1 MMRISRTATL
11 IVFGILLAV
20 GSGLPQAA
28 VAAPKTTSSGKQDRE
43 PPRPAGPQRIET
55 VIYDSWRVICRDIVG
70 VKGKKNC
77 SAMLQVVEP
86 KQKQVVFTWV
96 LGYDN
101 KGTLTAVF
109 QTPVGV
115 QLLRGLE
122 LKLGTAQARKVSF
135 ITCSSR
141 VCEAVTP
148 LNAVLL
154 KEAMSAPTAVAT
166 AYAMNGRGVQ
176 FNINMKGFDK
186 AIEALQQR

>member
-1 MMRISRTATL
+1 MRIVRTATS
-11 IVFGILLAV
+11 IVLGLVLAAGIVA
-20 GSGLPQAA
+20 PRAEAA
-28 VAAPKTTSSGKQDRE
+28 ARTTTGKQDRE
-43 PPRPAGPQRIET
+43 QPAGPSGPQRIET
-55 VIYDSWRVICRDIVG
+55 VIYDSWRVICRDVVG
-70 VKGKKNC
+70 VKDKKNC
-77 SAMLQVVEP
+77 TAILQVAEP
-86 KQKQVVFTWV
+86 KQKRVVFTWV

-122 LKLGTAQARKVSF
+122 LKLGQAQVRKVSY

-148 LNAVLL
+148 MNAVLL
-154 KEAMSAPTAVAT
+154 KEAMTSKTATAT

-176 FNINMKGFDK
+176 FNMNMKGFDK

>member
-1 MMRISRTATL
+1 MMRIVRTATS
-11 IVFGILLAV
+11 IVLGLVLAAGIVA
-20 GSGLPQAA
+20 PRAEAA
-28 VAAPKTTSSGKQDRE
+28 ARTTTGKQDRE
-43 PPRPAGPQRIET
+43 QPAGPSGPQRIET
-55 VIYDSWRVICRDIVG
+55 VIYDSWRVICRDVVG
-70 VKGKKNC
+70 VKDKKNC
-77 SAMLQVVEP
+77 TAILQVAEP
-86 KQKQVVFTWV
+86 KQKRVVFTWV

-122 LKLGTAQARKVSF
+122 LKLGQAQVRRVSY

-141 VCEAVTP
+141 ICEAVTP
-148 LNAVLL
+148 MNAVLL
-154 KEAMSAPTAVAT
+154 KEAMASKTATAT

-176 FNINMKGFDK
+176 FSINMKGFDK

>member
-1 MMRISRTATL
+1 MMRIVRTATS
-11 IVFGILLAV
+11 IVLGLVLAAGIVA
-20 GSGLPQAA
+20 PRAEAA
-28 VAAPKTTSSGKQDRE
+28 ARTTTGKQDRE
-43 PPRPAGPQRIET
+43 QPAGPSGPQRIET
-55 VIYDSWRVICRDIVG
+55 VIYDSWRVICRDVVG
-70 VKGKKNC
+70 VKDKKNC
-77 SAMLQVVEP
+77 TAILQVAEP
-86 KQKQVVFTWV
+86 QQKRVVFTWV

-122 LKLGTAQARKVSF
+122 LKLGQAQVRRVSY

-141 VCEAVTP
+141 ICEAVTP

-154 KEAMSAPTAVAT
+154 KEAMASKTATAT

-176 FNINMKGFDK
+176 FSINMKGFDK